1 MAEPKNAT
9 SSAVGSKSKEKGLLL
24 DEDFGKDF
32 LGSWKSMSVTEDD
45 AMDFSFGTISKGKK
59 KAFNF
64 DKLDMDFN
72 VDGDFDKL
80 PSFKMDM
87 PDLDFS
93 SPSKGTA
100 KDKENSKEETTSG
113 KRQEKKDRFSFS
125 FDFNELDGFDFD
137 SSLTKGEKT
146 CKKSEESKAIA
157 LEISEISNIDQALQ
171 GEKTSKKSQDSMAGA
186 LESSEILNIDQAF
199 QEEKTCKNSQDSK
212 ALEGSEIFDI
222 DQAFQGEKTCK
233 ESQDS
238 KAVALES
245 CAVSNFEQAL
255 DDDCIAAKLNGA
267 NPKAETS
274 KGGMDPCNSI
284 DDSISV
290 KLVPLQGLAHG
301 DPVAGQGS
309 GIPPQKIV
317 DTLVEERCKSRPLSN
332 STVSSE
338 LDDQQLLQSSPMD
351 FLSGNISNQETVFD
365 MQAEVCTQGTRTN
378 TSSDAEQNVDDRII
392 TTEGSIHQKYTS
404 STLSNMA
411 VTSELPDQQQSLQ
424 SSPLDSLS
432 GNNTNQETVSNIQ
445 TEVCSQGI
453 HTSSEAEQNI
463 NDKVITTEGSKMHW
477 KNSSPPSESD
487 KDDNNMASGNVLAE
501 IHETQSVQGDIVL
514 KDISTASSSEE
525 IPENTGAKNDIQNP
539 THKLPLV
546 SSNRCS
552 DPTVS
557 QTEKRDRES
566 GSIRSRFFR
575 RSEETISHLA
585 KPSQSEK
592 EVSTFSNK
600 EIGAMHSCPT
610 ITNEKRDDSDGGQA
624 QNGRKLVGLSKLSS
638 QNLTKGRLVL
648 QQTEKNA
655 VSSSDISLRAN
666 PPNCTEKTIE
676 SSIQTSVNPK
686 PQVPKLASLQTLNV
700 VSEAPKSPKEAPA
713 VSRFKSTRTIVPN
726 REQLNCQRE
735 TIPLRNL
742 EQNKDSPMNTS
753 KIAPPVGNAENQA
766 PKLPSLKRKAVQVQ
780 NQKNSM
786 EVSPKA
792 IQSDHLISRSEV
804 LMEVNMTE
812 LGSPSV
818 MENDENV
825 EKAEAYGKELDEI
838 FNMLKK
844 KHEEAKELLVQALVN
859 NNNLLML
866 NHSMVKEKISFP
878 FLYMLS

>member
-24 DEDFGKDF
+24 DEEFGKDF

-113 KRQEKKDRFSFS
+113 TRQEKKDRFSFS

-146 CKKSEESKAIA
+146 CKKNEESKAIA
-157 LEISEISNIDQALQ
+157 LEISEISNIDQAPQ
-171 GEKTSKKSQDSMAGA
+171 GEKTCKKSQDSMAVA
-186 LESSEILNIDQAF
+186 VESSEIFNIDQAF
-199 QEEKTCKNSQDSK
+199 QGEKTCKKSQDSK
-212 ALEGSEIFDI
+212 ALEGSEVFNI

-245 CAVSNFEQAL
+245 CAISNIDETL

-274 KGGMDPCNSI
+274 KGGIEPCNSI

-317 DTLVEERCKSRPLSN
+317 DTLVEERCKSSPLSN
-332 STVSSE
+332 SAVSSE

-351 FLSGNISNQETVFD
+351 FLSGNISNQETVSN

-404 STLSNMA
+404 STLSNRA

-432 GNNTNQETVSNIQ
+432 GNNTNQETVSNMQ

-453 HTSSEAEQNI
+453 NTSSEAEQNI
-463 NDKVITTEGSKMHW
+463 YDKIITTEGSKMHW

-487 KDDNNMASGNVLAE
+487 KDDRNMASGNVLAE
-501 IHETQSVQGDIVL
+501 IHETQSVQGDIIL
-514 KDISTASSSEE
+514 KNISTASSSEE
-525 IPENTGAKNDIQNP
+525 IPDNTGAENDIQNP

-552 DPTVS
+552 EPTVS

-575 RSEETISHLA
+575 RSEGTISHLA

-600 EIGAMHSCPT
+600 EIGAMHSHP
-610 ITNEKRDDSDGGQA
+610 TNEKRDDSDGGQA

-638 QNLTKGRLVL
+638 QELTKGRLVL

-655 VSSSDISLRAN
+655 VSFSDIRDGFIAGAGQSDGSKFIGKSIVQDKEATKGESVHLKSEKNASLRAN

-676 SSIQTSVNPK
+676 SSMQTSINPK

-700 VSEAPKSPKEAPA
+700 VSEAPKFPKEAPA
-713 VSRFKSTRTIVPN
+713 VSRFKSIRTLVPN

-735 TIPLRNL
+735 TNPLRNL

-753 KIAPPVGNAENQA
+753 KIALPVGNAENQA

-792 IQSDHLISRSEV
+792 IQSDNLISGSEV

-825 EKAEAYGKELDEI
+825 EKAEAYGKELDE
-838 FNMLKK
+838 F
-844 KHEEAKELLVQALVN
+844 E
-859 NNNLLML
+859 
-866 NHSMVKEKISFP
+866 
-878 FLYMLS
+878 